1 MVKYLFSLYYKVYNI
16 DIKTKIN
23 IYVIKG
29 FFKSFKS
36 SFFFRG
42 QDSLIKSDAFSPIII
57 F

>member
-1 MVKYLFSLYYKVYNI
+1 M
-16 DIKTKIN
+16 KTKIN

-29 FFKSFKS
+29 LFKS

-57 F
+57 FFFFLNKGNNN